1 MRQLSLR
8 LLAAALVAF
17 SSACALRSADI
28 ADLQQRPGRY
38 QDRTVTVNG
47 VVTDSWGVP
56 LLPYKFYRVDDGT
69 GEIAV
74 LSQSTRNVPGR
85 GDRVRVRGRVE
96 NVAVFGG
103 RSVGLHLREED
114 LDFRR

>member
-1 MRQLSLR
+1 MRQLSIRFLVVG
-8 LLAAALVAF
+8 LVAL
-17 SSACALRSADI
+17 SSACALRSASV

-38 QDRTVTVNG
+38 QDRTVT
-47 VVTDSWGVP
+47 WGIP

>member
-1 MRQLSLR
+1 MRQISLR
-8 LLAAALVAF
+8 FLAVALVAF
-17 SSACALRSADI
+17 SSACALRSASI
-28 ADLQQRPGRY
+28 AELQQRSGRY

-47 VVTDSWGVP
+47 VVTRSFGFPFV
-56 LLPYKFYRVDDGT
+56 PYKFYQVDDGT

-74 LSQSTRNVPGR
+74 LSQSSRNVPAK

-96 NVAVFGG
+96 SVGVFGSN
-103 RSVGLHLREED
+103 RLGLHLREED

>member
-1 MRQLSLR
+1 MRQLSFRFLVV
-8 LLAAALVAF
+8 AFVAF
-17 SSACALRSADI
+17 SSACALRSASV

-38 QDRTVTVNG
+38 QDRTVTVSG
-47 VVTDSWGVP
+47 VVTDSWGIP

-74 LSQSTRNVPGR
+74 LSQSTHNVPGR
-85 GDRVRVRGRVE
+85 GDRVRVRGKVE

-103 RSVGLHLREED
+103 RSVGLHLREQD